1 MGLMAI
7 SCIIAGRTFRALDAL
22 LQVYLMFA
30 SFAFWVVSFLFV
42 AVVVALAT
50 SNLRPIAIF
59 GLVAGVLFGMD
70 ILPLDSISHN
80 YVNPSLLT
88 LVALVL
94 LSTVLEKVSF
104 ISELSRRSVNAKGGI
119 GLGVFRLGFLAGAIS
134 SFLNNTAVVAT
145 LMGGLR
151 KQKAL
156 PASRF
161 LLPLSYASIAGG
173 MMTLVGT
180 STNLIVNSFVEQ
192 SGNVPLG
199 FFDFTLIGL
208 PVFLVTLVILALV
221 SHRLLPNNSLASQ
234 SDNRR
239 DYLFER
245 VVLPGSTLAGKSIQA
260 NRLRRLENMFLVEV
274 LRNSKAF
281 TPVAPEFV
289 LNEGDVL
296 VFSGDPACEH
306 IFQGFDGLGIVGG
319 NDHLMIDGAPLVEV
333 VLSPTSSMIGYSLK
347 TCEFRSRF
355 DAAVI
360 GIRRGSKNIR
370 GKLGDHV
377 LHAGD
382 SLLLAIG
389 DSFESSPDVRRDF
402 ITVSGIERRKPL
414 SMFASGM
421 VMAGFLAVVGLSVS
435 GHVPLLKG
443 VLLLLGACLAFR
455 LVSVEEVKSRFPFE
469 LIVVIG
475 GALGLSQAMFN
486 VGLADVLAH
495 GLDYFV
501 GGLGPMAALIAVYVV
516 TWLVTELVTNNAA
529 AALMFPIAYAASEA
543 LGVSP
548 YPFFMALAF
557 GASASFLS
565 PYGYQT
571 NLMVYSAG
579 NYQVKDYLKAGFPV
593 LIGYSVTAL
602 VMIPIVFPFA

>member
-1 MGLMAI
+1 
-7 SCIIAGRTFRALDAL
+7 
-22 LQVYLMFA
+22 MFA
-30 SFAFWVVSFLFV
+30 SFSFWVVSFLFV

-59 GLVAGVLFGMD
+59 GLVAAVLFGTD

-104 ISELSRRSVNAKGGI
+104 VAELSRRSVSAAGSI
-119 GLGVFRLGFLAGAIS
+119 GTGVFRLGFVAGVIS

-151 KQKAL
+151 NQKAL

-192 SGNVPLG
+192 AGHTPLG

-208 PVFLVTLVILALV
+208 PVFLMTLVILAFV
-221 SHRLLPNNSLASQ
+221 SHRLLPNHHGASQ
-234 SDNRR
+234 VESRR

-245 VVLPGSTLAGKSIQA
+245 VVLPGSGLAGKSIQD
-260 NRLRRLENMFLVEV
+260 NRLRQLENMFLVEV
-274 LRNSKAF
+274 LRGGKAF
-281 TPVAPEFV
+281 TPVAPDFV

-306 IFQGFDGLGIVGG
+306 IFQEFDGLGVVGG

-333 VLSPTSSMIGYSLK
+333 VLSPSSSMIGYSLK
-347 TCEFRSRF
+347 SCEFRSRF

-360 GIRRGSKNIR
+360 GIRRGNKNIR

-377 LHAGD
+377 LHSGD
-382 SLLLAIG
+382 SLLLATG
-389 DSFESSPDVRRDF
+389 TRFESLPDVRRDF

-414 SMFASGM
+414 SFYASGM
-421 VMAGFLAVVGLSVS
+421 VMAGFLAVVGLSVV
-435 GHVPLLKG
+435 GVVPLLKG
-443 VLLLLGACLAFR
+443 VLLLLGACLVFR
-455 LVSVEEVKSRFPFE
+455 LVSFEELKARFPFE
-469 LIVVIG
+469 LIVVVG
-475 GALGLSQAMFN
+475 GALGLSQAMFA
-486 VGLADVLAH
+486 VGLADMLA
-495 GLDYFV
+495 
-501 GGLGPMAALIAVYVV
+501 GGLNFAIGDMGPMAALIVVYLV

-579 NYQVKDYLKAGFPV
+579 NYQVKDYLKAGLPV
-593 LIGYSVTAL
+593 LIGYSVVAL
-602 VMIPIVFPFA
+602 VMIPIVFPF

>member
-1 MGLMAI
+1 ML
-7 SCIIAGRTFRALDAL
+7 SSL
-22 LQVYLMFA
+22 
-30 SFAFWVVSFLFV
+30 SFWIVSFLFV

-50 SNLRPIAIF
+50 NRLRPIAIF
-59 GLVAGVLFGMD
+59 GAVAGVLFGTD

-80 YVNPSLLT
+80 YVNHSLLT

-94 LSTVLEKVSF
+94 LSSVLEKVSF
-104 ISELSRRSVNAKGGI
+104 VAELSRRSVNASGSVGA
-119 GLGVFRLGFLAGAIS
+119 GVFRLGFVAGLIS

-151 KQKAL
+151 RQTKL
-156 PASRF
+156 PVSRY

-192 SGNVPLG
+192 AGFPPLG

-208 PVFLVTLVILALV
+208 PVFLVTLLILALY
-221 SHRLLPNNSLASQ
+221 SHRVLPDRRMASEAEA
-234 SDNRR
+234 RR
-239 DYLFER
+239 EYLFER
-245 VVLPGSTLAGKSIQA
+245 VLLPGSRLIGKTIHG
-260 NRLRRLENMFLVEV
+260 NRLRQLENMFLVEV
-274 LRNSKAF
+274 IRDHKTFA
-281 TPVAPEFV
+281 PVSPELV

-306 IFQGFDGLGIVGG
+306 IFQEFDGLGVVGG
-319 NDHLMIDGAPLVEV
+319 DDHLMMDDAPLVEV
-333 VLSPTSSMIGYSLK
+333 VISPTSSMIGYSLK

-360 GIRRGSKNIR
+360 AIRRGNKYIR

-382 SLLLAIG
+382 SLLLTVG
-389 DSFESSPDVRRDF
+389 KKFSSTPDVRRDF

-414 SMFASGM
+414 NVYASGM
-421 VMAGFLAVVGLSVS
+421 VMAGFLGVVGLSVA
-435 GHVPLLKG
+435 GTMPLLKG

-455 LVSVEEVKSRFPFE
+455 LVSFEELKARFPFE
-469 LIVVIG
+469 LIVVVG
-475 GALGLSQAMFN
+475 GALGLSQAMFS
-486 VGLADVLAH
+486 VGLADVLAS
-495 GLDYFV
+495 GLNFMV
-501 GGLGPMAALIAVYVV
+501 GGLGPMAALIAVFVV

-579 NYQVKDYLKAGFPV
+579 NYQVKDYIKAGVPV
-593 LIGYSVTAL
+593 LIGYSVVAL
-602 VMIPIVFPFA
+602 AVIPLVFPF

>member
-1 MGLMAI
+1 
-7 SCIIAGRTFRALDAL
+7 
-22 LQVYLMFA
+22 MFA
-30 SFAFWVVSFLFV
+30 SFSFWVVSFLFLG
-42 AVVVALAT
+42 VVLLLAT
-50 SNLRPIAIF
+50 TPLRPIAIF
-59 GLVAGVLFGMD
+59 GLVAAVLFGTD
-70 ILPLDSISHN
+70 ILPLDSITHN

-94 LSTVLEKVSF
+94 LSAVLEKVSF
-104 ISELSRRSVNAKGGI
+104 VAELSRRSVSAPGSI
-119 GLGVFRLGFLAGAIS
+119 GTGVFRLGFVAGVIS

-151 KQKAL
+151 NQKAL

-192 SGNVPLG
+192 SGHTPLG

-208 PVFLVTLVILALV
+208 PVFLMTLVILAFV
-221 SHRLLPNNSLASQ
+221 SHRFLPNHHGASQ
-234 SDNRR
+234 VESRR

-245 VVLPGSTLAGKSIQA
+245 VVLPGSGLAGKSIQD
-260 NRLRRLENMFLVEV
+260 NRLRQLENMFLVEV
-274 LRNSKAF
+274 LRGGKAF
-281 TPVAPEFV
+281 TPVAPDFV

-306 IFQGFDGLGIVGG
+306 IFQEFDGLGVVGG

-333 VLSPTSSMIGYSLK
+333 VLSPSSSMIGYSLK
-347 TCEFRSRF
+347 SCEFRSRF

-360 GIRRGSKNIR
+360 GIRRGNKNIR

-377 LHAGD
+377 LHSGD

-389 DSFESSPDVRRDF
+389 TRFESLPDVRRDF

-414 SMFASGM
+414 SFYASGM
-421 VMAGFLAVVGLSVS
+421 VMAGFLAVVGLSVAGS
-435 GHVPLLKG
+435 VPLLKG
-443 VLLLLGACLAFR
+443 VLLLLGACLVFR
-455 LVSVEEVKSRFPFE
+455 LVSFEELKARFPFE
-469 LIVVIG
+469 LIVVVG
-475 GALGLSQAMFN
+475 GALGLSQAMFA
-486 VGLADVLAH
+486 VGLADMLA
-495 GLDYFV
+495 
-501 GGLGPMAALIAVYVV
+501 GGLNFAIGDMGPMAALIVVYLV

-579 NYQVKDYLKAGFPV
+579 NYQVKDYIKAGLPV
-593 LIGYSVTAL
+593 LIGYSVVAL
-602 VMIPIVFPFA
+602 LMIPIVFPF